1 MFKHSNLR
9 SRITLSLCLVLIPIL
24 IFSCFLF
31 VFNQERSMQYINS
44 SFQQNFLFV
53 TENISAILN
62 RLNYTAQTAFALERD
77 MTLGSDGQVT
87 IPYEGQF
94 CADLAVLEERIVPQ
108 VTVLFYIKGD
118 NCIYSSG
125 GKMRYG
131 DYENQNLQDFNLSLS
146 GLFTALNRTAQA
158 TLIPLTSD
166 QNRNAL
172 NGLAYAIPFP
182 SATVSKGVLV
192 YVLSSEVIDA
202 EFESCMGDI
211 EGRLYLY
218 NNLYSLLYAS
228 GDTDYL
234 PSSQAIRVR
243 GTGIMSTTWE
253 GRKLVL
259 MRSIDTDQGLYW
271 VWVTPRDVFY
281 APMESSQRL
290 MLALIAALLVMT
302 LALILWI
309 AFFNY
314 KPIQDLMQSITGRG
328 RARHHENELE
338 LILDAYNQS
347 VDEAESLASRLNEMT
362 PLVAR
367 QFIRQL
373 IFGRFATRAE
383 CQAMA
388 GRAGMD
394 FSRPWTAAYYLAF
407 PRKEGDSCLE
417 QAMLAVSRFVLAD
430 TFAAIDDLPQENA
443 LCVLLNFDAPK
454 GREADTARRYAQQLY
469 EALAR
474 CDTAPQVIGIG
485 EAYPS
490 PMQMNE
496 SFAEAGAAA
505 QVAPISQRVWHYG
518 DADDGAAQEE
528 NVHGLSP
535 LSVSLLTEGLH
546 RGDKTIA
553 LRALHDMLRHIGD
566 VTHSMA
572 FYRFCCS
579 ELLTTILRQADT
591 LQLSVPGSRI
601 RQLIAITSPGE
612 FCRDISTLVEELCD
626 AMQQRI
632 SDTDLQLKHR
642 LLDYILL
649 NFRRQDLSILT
660 VAEETGIPKTQITTL
675 IKEETGQGFVQY
687 VSYLRHNEFKR
698 LLVQTDSTIRDL
710 VLQVGY
716 NDVPNFLRKFKSLEG
731 MTPGQYRELHRK

>member
-1 MFKHSNLR
+1 
-9 SRITLSLCLVLIPIL
+9 
-24 IFSCFLF
+24 
-31 VFNQERSMQYINS
+31 MQYINA

-62 RLNYTAQTAFALERD
+62 RLNYTAQTAFALEHELVVD
-77 MTLGSDGQVT
+77 SDGNVD

-118 NCIYSSG
+118 KSIYSSA
-125 GKMRYG
+125 GKMIYG
-131 DYENQNLQDFNLSLS
+131 EYENQNLQDFNLSLS
-146 GLFTALNRTAQA
+146 GLYTALNRTAVA

-166 QNRNAL
+166 QDHSAL
-172 NGLAYAIPFP
+172 TGLAYAIPFP
-182 SATVSKGVLV
+182 NATVSKGMLV
-192 YVLSSEVIDA
+192 FVLSSEVIDA

-211 EGRLYLY
+211 EGKLYLY
-218 NNLYSLLYAS
+218 NNLYNLLYAS
-228 GDTDYL
+228 GDTNYL
-234 PSSQAIRVR
+234 PSNQAIRVR
-243 GTGIMSTTWE
+243 GTGIMSMSWE
-253 GRKLVL
+253 GQKLVL

-281 APMESSQRL
+281 APMEASQRL
-290 MLALIAALLVMT
+290 MLMLIGALLIMT
-302 LALILWI
+302 LVMILWI

-314 KPIQDLMQSITGRG
+314 KPIQILMKNITGRG
-328 RARHHENELE
+328 RAEHNENELE

-347 VDEAESLASRLNEMT
+347 VGEAEFLASRLNEMT

-367 QFIRQL
+367 QFIQQL
-373 IFGRFATRAE
+373 IFGRFNTQAA
-383 CQAMA
+383 CQTMA
-388 GRAGMD
+388 SRAGMD
-394 FSRPWTAAYYLAF
+394 FSRPWTVAFYLAF
-407 PRKEGDSCLE
+407 SRQEGDSRLE
-417 QAMLAVSRFVLAD
+417 QAMLAVSRFMPAD
-430 TFAAIDDLPQENA
+430 TFAAVDDLPQENA
-443 LCVLLNFDAPK
+443 LCVLVNFAAPAGQEIDA
-454 GREADTARRYAQQLY
+454 ARRYAGQLY
-469 EALAR
+469 DLLVK
-474 CDTAPQVIGIG
+474 CDVPPQVIGIG
-485 EAYPS
+485 EAYLS
-490 PMQMNE
+490 PLQMNE
-496 SFAEAGAAA
+496 SFAEAGAAV
-505 QVAPISQRVWHYG
+505 QLAPISQHLWHYG
-518 DADDGAAQEE
+518 DVDDDIAQAD
-528 NVHGLSP
+528 NRHGLSP

-553 LRALHDMLRHIGD
+553 LRALHDMLQHIGD

-579 ELLTTILRQADT
+579 ELLTTILHQADT

-601 RQLIAITSPGE
+601 HQLIAIASPGD
-612 FCRDISTLVEELCD
+612 FYRDITLLVEELCD

-632 SDTDLQLKHR
+632 SDTDLQLKQK
-642 LLDYILL
+642 LLDYILH
-649 NFRRQDLSILT
+649 NFRRPDLSVLT
-660 VAEETGIPKTQITTL
+660 VAEETGIHKSQITTL